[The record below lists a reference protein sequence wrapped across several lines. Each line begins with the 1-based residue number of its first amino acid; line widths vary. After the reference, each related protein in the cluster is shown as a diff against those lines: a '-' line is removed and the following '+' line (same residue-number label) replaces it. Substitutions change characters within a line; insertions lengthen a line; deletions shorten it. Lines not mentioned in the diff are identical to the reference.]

1 MIKYDR
7 ERPAVIEAIELTS
20 ARAGRGPR
28 RGPRPTMVDQVS
40 FDVYPGQVTALL
52 GPQGSGKS
60 AVLRL
65 MAELEPG
72 RGRTLYGGRPYHSL
86 RPAVREVG
94 LALDARAMHPGRTAA
109 AHLALYTSAGG
120 VSKARIGEVR
130 RRELLAV
137 VLVHP
142 RA

>member
-1 MIKYDR
+1 
-7 ERPAVIEAIELTS
+7 
-20 ARAGRGPR
+20 
-28 RGPRPTMVDQVS
+28 MVDQVS

-72 RGRTLYGGRPYHSL
+72 KGRTLFGGRPYHAL

-94 LALDARAMHPGRTAA
+94 LALDADAYHPGRTVH
-109 AHLALYTSAGG
+109 AHLGLFAAAGG
-120 VSKARIGEVR
+120 VPKARAGEVLEVAGLTSQAAVRCGRLDPSQR
-130 RRELLAV
+130 RR
-137 VLVHP
+137 
-142 RA
+142 